1 MRLYQSNGYLDMA
14 AIRHAGYPFTIVI
27 NGRGTG
33 KTFNGLYDLLSTGTK
48 FIYLRRTQ
56 TQIDQIRVPGL
67 DPFSDINRKMGTS
80 YIQAHMTKKT
90 TAIYNGQVVDGELK
104 PTGEPLGY
112 LAALSTFATMRG
124 IADTSIDVMF
134 FDEFIPEWNERPIRE
149 EYQTLKQALETIGRN
164 RELEGRKPLQLI
176 AVANS
181 NTIANPILVGMGI
194 VEKVVKMVKNKSQ
207 ILTIPERGIMVV
219 CPTES
224 PISVAKQNT
233 ALYKLDSDEFSNMAL
248 GNIFPQFSNSKIK
261 SLPLQ
266 EHKPICSVGEITIY
280 QHKANGS
287 IYVSTHSQPTPYTYG
302 VSDVE
307 LERFNNDFRTL
318 SRLYLSNDII
328 FQTQTAELLFR
339 TYTQK

>member
-1 MRLYQSNGYLDMA
+1 MRLYQPNGYLDMA

-33 KTFNGLYDLLSTGTK
+33 KTFNGLYDLLSSGTK

-56 TQIDQIRVPGL
+56 TQIDQIRVAGL
-67 DPFSDINRKMGTS
+67 DPFSDINRKMGTT
-80 YIQAHMTKKT
+80 YIQAPMTKKT

-207 ILTIPERGIMVV
+207 VLTIPERGIMVV

-224 PISVAKQNT
+224 PISAAKKST
-233 ALYKLDSDEFSNMAL
+233 ALYKLDSDEFSDMAL
-248 GNIFPQFSNSKIK
+248 GNIFPEFSNSKIK

-266 EHKPICSVGEITIY
+266 EHRPLCRVGEVTIY
-280 QHKANGS
+280 QHKANGT
-287 IYVSTHSQPTPYTYG
+287 IYVSTHTQPTPYTYG

-307 LERFNNDFRTL
+307 LERFNNDFRML

-328 FQTQTAELLFR
+328 FQTQTAELIFR
-339 TYTQK
+339 SYTQK